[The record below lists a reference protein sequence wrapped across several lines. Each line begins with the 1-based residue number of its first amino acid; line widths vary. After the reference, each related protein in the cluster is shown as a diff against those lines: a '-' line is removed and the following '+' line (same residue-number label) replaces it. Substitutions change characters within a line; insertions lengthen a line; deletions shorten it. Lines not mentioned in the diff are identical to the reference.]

1 MLALMVPMLPMALM
15 VLIVL
20 MPFRCLPAAI

>member
-1 MLALMVPMLPMALM
+1 MLALMALM
-15 VLIVL
+15 VLIVLIVL